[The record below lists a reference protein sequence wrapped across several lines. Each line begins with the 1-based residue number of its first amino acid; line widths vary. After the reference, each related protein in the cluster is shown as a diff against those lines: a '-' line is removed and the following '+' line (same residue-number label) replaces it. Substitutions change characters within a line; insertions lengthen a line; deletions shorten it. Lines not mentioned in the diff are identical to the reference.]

1 MSNPCFCILLRQAAR
16 KSSSVYDQAL
26 APLGIN
32 VAQFSLLRKIAR
44 AQSISQSISLTELA
58 RLADLDRSTMGR
70 NAKVLQRMDL
80 VEQTPGEDHRETH
93 IALTAMGRDLVERGA
108 PLWDEAQEEIEAKLG
123 SEGVEQ
129 LLTLLRAFD

>member
-16 KSSSVYDQAL
+16 KSSSVYDRAL

-32 VAQFSLLRKIAR
+32 VAQFSLLLKIAR
-44 AQSISQSISLTELA
+44 AQSISLTELA

-80 VEQTPGEDHRETH
+80 IEQTSGEDHRETH
-93 IALTAMGRDLVERGA
+93 IALTSTGRDVVERGG
-108 PLWDEAQEEIEAKLG
+108 PLWDQAQEEIEAKLG

>member
-16 KSSSVYDQAL
+16 KSSSVYDKAL

-44 AQSISQSISLTELA
+44 AQSISLTELA

-80 VEQTPGEDHRETH
+80 IDRHR
-93 IALTAMGRDLVERGA
+93 
-108 PLWDEAQEEIEAKLG
+108 AKIIVRRTSL
-123 SEGVEQ
+123 
-129 LLTLLRAFD
+129 

>member
-44 AQSISQSISLTELA
+44 AQSISLTELA

>member
-16 KSSSVYDQAL
+16 KSSSVYDKAL

-44 AQSISQSISLTELA
+44 AQSISLTELA

-80 VEQTPGEDHRETH
+80 IEQTPGEDHRETH
-93 IALTAMGRDLVERGA
+93 IALTAIGRDLVERGA

>member
-16 KSSSVYDQAL
+16 KSSSVYDRAL

-44 AQSISQSISLTELA
+44 AQSISLTELA

-80 VEQTPGEDHRETH
+80 IEQTSGEDHRETH
-93 IALTAMGRDLVERGA
+93 IALTSTGRDLVERGG
-108 PLWDEAQEEIEAKLG
+108 PLWDQAQDEIEAKLG
-123 SEGVEQ
+123 NEGVEQ

>member
-16 KSSSVYDQAL
+16 KSSSVYDKAL

-44 AQSISQSISLTELA
+44 AQSISLTELA

-80 VEQTPGEDHRETH
+80 IEQTSGEDHRETH
-93 IALTAMGRDLVERGA
+93 IALTSTGRDLVERGG
-108 PLWDEAQEEIEAKLG
+108 PLWDQAQDEIEAKLG
-123 SEGVEQ
+123 NEGVEQ

>member
-16 KSSSVYDQAL
+16 KSSSVYDKAL

-44 AQSISQSISLTELA
+44 AQSISLTELA

-70 NAKVLQRMDL
+70 NAKVLQRMGL
-80 VEQTPGEDHRETH
+80 IEQTSGEDHRETH
-93 IALTAMGRDLVERGA
+93 IALTSTGRDLVERGG
-108 PLWDEAQEEIEAKLG
+108 PLWDQAQDEIEAKLG

>member
-16 KSSSVYDQAL
+16 KSSSVYDRAL

-44 AQSISQSISLTELA
+44 AQSISVTELA

-80 VEQTPGEDHRETH
+80 IEQTSGEDHRETH
-93 IALTAMGRDLVERGA
+93 IALTSTGRDLVERGG
-108 PLWDEAQEEIEAKLG
+108 PLWDQAQDEIEAKLG
-123 SEGVEQ
+123 NEGVEQ

>member
-80 VEQTPGEDHRETH
+80 VEQMPGEDHRETH

-123 SEGVEQ
+123 SEGVKQ

>member
-16 KSSSVYDQAL
+16 KSSSVYDRAL

-44 AQSISQSISLTELA
+44 AQSISLTELA

-80 VEQTPGEDHRETH
+80 IEQTSGEDHRETH
-93 IALTAMGRDLVERGA
+93 IALTSTGRDLVERGG
-108 PLWDEAQEEIEAKLG
+108 PLWDQAQEEIEAKLG

>member
-16 KSSSVYDQAL
+16 KSSSVYDKAL

-44 AQSISQSISLTELA
+44 AQSISLTELA

-80 VEQTPGEDHRETH
+80 IEQTPGEDHRETH
-93 IALTAMGRDLVERGA
+93 IALTSAGRDLVERGG
-108 PLWDEAQEEIEAKLG
+108 PLWDQAQDEIEAKLG

>member
-16 KSSSVYDQAL
+16 KSSSVYDRAL

-44 AQSISQSISLTELA
+44 AQSISLTELA

-80 VEQTPGEDHRETH
+80 IEQTSGEDHRETH
-93 IALTAMGRDLVERGA
+93 IALTSTGRDLVERGG
-108 PLWDEAQEEIEAKLG
+108 PLWDQAQDEIEAKLG

>member
-16 KSSSVYDQAL
+16 KSSSVYDRAL

-44 AQSISQSISLTELA
+44 AQSISLTELA

-80 VEQTPGEDHRETH
+80 IEQTPGEDHRETH
-93 IALTAMGRDLVERGA
+93 IALTSTGRDLVERGG
-108 PLWDEAQEEIEAKLG
+108 PLWDQAQDEIEAKLG

>member
-16 KSSSVYDQAL
+16 KSSSVYDKAL

-44 AQSISQSISLTELA
+44 AQSISLTELA

-80 VEQTPGEDHRETH
+80 IEQTSGEDHRETH
-93 IALTAMGRDLVERGA
+93 IALTSTGRDLVERGG
-108 PLWDEAQEEIEAKLG
+108 PLWDQAQEEIEAKLG

>member
-16 KSSSVYDQAL
+16 KSSSVYDKAL

-44 AQSISQSISLTELA
+44 AQSISLTELA

-80 VEQTPGEDHRETH
+80 IEQTSGEDHRETH
-93 IALTAMGRDLVERGA
+93 IALTSTGRDLVERGA
-108 PLWDEAQEEIEAKLG
+108 PLWDQAQEEIEAKLG

>member
-16 KSSSVYDQAL
+16 KSSSVYDRAL

-44 AQSISQSISLTELA
+44 AQSISLTELA

-80 VEQTPGEDHRETH
+80 IEQTSGEDHRETH
-93 IALTAMGRDLVERGA
+93 IALTSTGRDVVERGG
-108 PLWDEAQEEIEAKLG
+108 PLWDQAHEEIEAQLG
-123 SEGVEQ
+123 SEGVAQ
-129 LLTLLRAFD
+129 SLTLLRAFDRKP

>member
-32 VAQFSLLRKIAR
+32 VAQFSLLRKISR
-44 AQSISQSISLTELA
+44 AQSISLTELA

-123 SEGVEQ
+123 GEGVEQ

>member
-16 KSSSVYDQAL
+16 KSSSVYDKAL

-44 AQSISQSISLTELA
+44 AQSISLTELA

-80 VEQTPGEDHRETH
+80 IEQTSGEDHRETH
-93 IALTAMGRDLVERGA
+93 IALTSTGRDLVERGG
-108 PLWDEAQEEIEAKLG
+108 PLWDQAQKEIEAKLG

>member
-16 KSSSVYDQAL
+16 KSSSVYDKAL

-44 AQSISQSISLTELA
+44 AQSISLTELA

-80 VEQTPGEDHRETH
+80 IEQTSGEDHRETH
-93 IALTAMGRDLVERGA
+93 IALTSTGRDLVERGG
-108 PLWDEAQEEIEAKLG
+108 PLWDQAQDEIEAKLG

>member
-16 KSSSVYDQAL
+16 KSSGVYDKAL

-44 AQSISQSISLTELA
+44 ASSISLTELA

-70 NAKVLQRMDL
+70 NAKVLQRMGL
-80 VEQTPGEDHRETH
+80 IEQTHGEDHREIQIT
-93 IALTAMGRDLVERGA
+93 LTEHGHDLVKQGG
-108 PLWDEAQEEIEAKLG
+108 PLWDAAQEEIEAKLG
-123 SEGVEQ
+123 NEGVEQ

>member
-16 KSSSVYDQAL
+16 KSSSVYDRAL

-44 AQSISQSISLTELA
+44 AQSISLTELA

-80 VEQTPGEDHRETH
+80 IEQTSGEDHRETH
-93 IALTAMGRDLVERGA
+93 IALTSTGRDLVERGA
-108 PLWDEAQEEIEAKLG
+108 PLWDQAQEEIEAKLG

>member
-16 KSSSVYDQAL
+16 KSSSVYDKAL

-44 AQSISQSISLTELA
+44 AQSISLTELA

-80 VEQTPGEDHRETH
+80 IEQTSGEDHRETH
-93 IALTAMGRDLVERGA
+93 IALTSAGRDLVERGG
-108 PLWDEAQEEIEAKLG
+108 PLWDQAQDEIEAKLG

>member
-16 KSSSVYDQAL
+16 KSSSVYDRAL

-44 AQSISQSISLTELA
+44 AQSISLTELA

-80 VEQTPGEDHRETH
+80 IEQTSGEDHRETH
-93 IALTAMGRDLVERGA
+93 IALTSTGRDLVERGG
-108 PLWDEAQEEIEAKLG
+108 PLWDQAQDEIEAKLG
-123 SEGVEQ
+123 NEGVEQ
-129 LLTLLRAFD
+129 LLTLLRAVD

>member
-16 KSSSVYDQAL
+16 KSSSVYDRAL

-44 AQSISQSISLTELA
+44 AQSISLTELA

-80 VEQTPGEDHRETH
+80 IEQTSGEDHRETH
-93 IALTAMGRDLVERGA
+93 IALTSTGRDVVERGG
-108 PLWDEAQEEIEAKLG
+108 PLWDQAQEEIEAKLG

>member
-32 VAQFSLLRKIAR
+32 VAQFSLLRKISR
-44 AQSISQSISLTELA
+44 AQSISLTELA